1 MASPSEDHPLAINQ
15 LKLVG
20 IIGTQI
26 ISALIHAGDCYV
38 QDIAH
43 FKVTRVHDARVR
55 TFPGAV
61 PIGLRNVLD
70 VLCLADVDVGVGAKT
85 GRVGVDD
92 QVRTRLVFLSRLSA
106 LVARDEKVEVGE
118 RLVTDRE
125 V

>member
-1 MASPSEDHPLAINQ
+1 M
-15 LKLVG
+15 
-20 IIGTQI
+20 
-26 ISALIHAGDCYV
+26 
-38 QDIAH
+38 
-43 FKVTRVHDARVR
+43 HDARVR

-85 GRVGVDD
+85 GRVGVDG
-92 QVRTRLVFLSRLSA
+92 QVRTRLVLLCRRSA

-118 RLVTDRE
+118 RLVTNRE